1 MTDEKHPRSAIYA
14 GMDEADSTQK
24 LQQAQPCDAAGDD
37 APREGAVSPSAAGEP
52 GGAGPATGSEPSAAA
67 AANSAAAATATAP
80 EPAAAQQERGAA
92 DIRAS
97 KRGGG
102 IKAAIAII
110 AVASVAIIGVSVFAL
125 AGGFDAGDAAAPA
138 VQQEA
143 AGDADAESSSEQ
155 DGQQEGDAGAAEGAD
170 DAADAADGAS
180 DASGAD
186 AADATGSA
194 SADASA
200 QAPAASQSEPA
211 PAAPQQTQPATITVS
226 VTADGGAS
234 GASVSYSTSVT
245 VPQGATVFDALA
257 ASGIP
262 FNARS
267 SAYGM
272 YVDSIGGVSEN
283 YNGTNGGWTY
293 YVNGSFINSAC
304 DSTVLSAGDSVRW
317 TYVLVQ

>member
-14 GMDEADSTQK
+14 GMDEAGSTQK
-24 LQQAQPCDAAGDD
+24 LQQAQPCGATGDD
-37 APREGAVSPSAAGEP
+37 APHKGAESPSAAGEP
-52 GGAGPATGSEPSAAA
+52 GGAGPAAGSEPSAAA
-67 AANSAAAATATAP
+67 AANSAAAATAP
-80 EPAAAQQERGAA
+80 EPAASQQGKGAV
-92 DIRAS
+92 DSRAP

-138 VQQEA
+138 TQQEP
-143 AGDADAESSSEQ
+143 AGDADAESASEQ
-155 DGQQEGDAGAAEGAD
+155 DGQQEGDADAAEGAD

-186 AADATGSA
+186 AADAAGSA

-200 QAPAASQSEPA
+200 QAPAASQFEPA
-211 PAAPQQTQPATITVS
+211 PAAPPQTQPASITVS
-226 VTADGGAS
+226 VSVDGGAS

-245 VPQGATVFDALA
+245 VPQGATVFDALS

-262 FNARS
+262 FNARP

-293 YVNGSFINSAC
+293 YVNGNFINSAC